1 MLPEQYHARVTDGRA
16 VTVAVSNND
25 IPAAFIEFEAD
36 GHIDCFYC
44 HTDIAGSGVGR
55 ALFRHAQSQAIA
67 AGFTR
72 LYVEASEASEAA
84 RRFFLREGFKVTALR
99 QFQLCSVAI
108 HNHSMEK
115 QLEECAEP
123 LEAVF

>member
-25 IPAAFIEFEAD
+25 IPAAFIEFETD

-44 HTDIAGSGVGR
+44 HPDVAGLGVGR

-72 LYVEASEASEAA
+72 LYVEASEAA

-99 QFQLCSVAI
+99 EFQLRSVAI